1 MAFRLKRLRP
11 GEEGARSALYDLEAE
26 IMEVVWRHFT
36 SAFTV
41 RDVFEQLEQQR
52 DIAYTTVMTVV
63 DRLAKKGLLSQE
75 RAGKTY
81 VYRALV
87 DRAAFVNIVVDQL
100 VASLPPDFRESAL
113 SSLLESAGQ
122 SDPAE
127 LDRLQAMIDAR
138 RKAVGRE

>member
-81 VYRALV
+81 V
-87 DRAAFVNIVVDQL
+87 
-100 VASLPPDFRESAL
+100 
-113 SSLLESAGQ
+113 
-122 SDPAE
+122 
-127 LDRLQAMIDAR
+127 
-138 RKAVGRE
+138 